1 MRNLYKKLDSL
12 NQIRLDELK
21 NITIIELDYRVQTY
35 IILNYMY
42 INQN

>member
-35 IILNYMY
+35 IILN
-42 INQN
+42 